1 MTTYEDVVLLEV
13 RDLVVHFPLRGG
25 AAAFG
30 RARRVVRAVDGVSLA
45 VRAGEMVALVGE
57 SGAGKTTVASAM
69 LRMIPATAGSV
80 RFRGQDIT
88 AISGRRLRPLR
99 RRMQM
104 VFQDPYESL
113 DPRFRVLDTVEE
125 PLLIHRAGASKAERK
140 DRVLQA
146 LATVELPD
154 PERYL
159 DRRPGE
165 LSGGQRQ
172 RVALAAS
179 LVLRPEVLIADE
191 PVSMLDMSMR
201 AGVLSLLERLRR
213 DHGMGIIMI
222 THDLPTAARFADRIA
237 VMYLGRVVEEG
248 PAHAVV
254 NRARHPYTRALL
266 AAVPHRRPEQTQTGR
281 LPSGEVPDPTDVPAG
296 CRFNPR
302 CPIAIDDC
310 RCTDPCLDP
319 PVDESASRHSAACIL
334 TTS

>member
-1 MTTYEDVVLLEV
+1 MTTNQDVLLEV
-13 RDLVVHFPLRGG
+13 RDLAVHFPLRGRP
-25 AAAFG
+25 AALG

-45 VRAGEMVALVGE
+45 VREGEMVVLVGE

-104 VFQDPYESL
+104 VYQDPYESL
-113 DPRFRVLDTVEE
+113 DPRFRVVDTVEE
-125 PLLIHRAGASKAERK
+125 PLLIHRVGDSKADRK
-140 DRVLQA
+140 DRVLRA
-146 LATVELPD
+146 LTMVELAD
-154 PERYL
+154 PESYL

-179 LVLRPEVLIADE
+179 LVLQPEVLIADE

-201 AGVLSLLERLRR
+201 AGVLRLLDRLRR
-213 DHGMGIIMI
+213 DHGMAIIMI

-248 PAHAVV
+248 PAQAVAD
-254 NRARHPYTRALL
+254 RPRHPYTRALL
-266 AAVPHRRPEQTQTGR
+266 KAVPHRYPQQGQTSR
-281 LPSGEVPDPTDVPAG
+281 LPSGEAPDPSDIPVG

-302 CPIAIDDC
+302 CPISNDDC
-310 RCTDPCLDP
+310 RRTDPHLDP
-319 PVDESASRHSAACIL
+319 PVDDSTWRHSAACIL
-334 TTS
+334 TRS